1 MEPRAVSVVR
11 AQPRRRH
18 GSVYLIDD
26 CSLPVL
32 VLASAEEESNRNVAL
47 HMRATLGIVLGG

>member
-1 MEPRAVSVVR
+1 MSALCLDE
-11 AQPRRRH
+11 
-18 GSVYLIDD
+18 